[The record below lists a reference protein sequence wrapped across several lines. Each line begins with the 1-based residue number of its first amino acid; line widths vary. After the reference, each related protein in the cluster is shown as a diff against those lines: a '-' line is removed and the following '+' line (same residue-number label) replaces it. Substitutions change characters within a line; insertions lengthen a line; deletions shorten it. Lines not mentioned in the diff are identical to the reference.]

1 MPGAGIM
8 SYLTDRDYGVP
19 ELPFGLDAL
28 MPGTEGFQ
36 QRYGENYFGPGAQYV
51 AAMGYEGQERKDAI
65 DMFTGRSKGQSISSL
80 TEKQAPITKYG
91 LSYLRSL
98 PPEQQKLE
106 LETQAVGSINAK
118 GDTMWMQANPQKTIA
133 DRDRVGQTGIFG
145 GLFDNWGWG
154 KKDLEEQDDSTNVT
168 STKGLTTPALLN
180 ADLWKDAGG
189 RVLTTPSSFSKE
201 FEAAKNATGN
211 GVDDWQALPAQKT
224 YSFESPKL
232 YPSWQKDNNV
242 LAPDW
247 MNTEMNAVEQ
257 FGWDTFRP
265 TSMEGYLTGGDE
277 SYLGYTDESKNNIG
291 WHTKDPSLADTYQQ
305 LSIKRGWSDP
315 RTTPGMGITQTQ
327 QNVLDGEESMNR
339 MQAQVDAAKGIYTLA
354 EEKDKMG
361 AVLMGDIFNRTG
373 RANYI
378 TPQDIFSQNIVR
390 GDPGLESLDMT
401 GNLTTNGY
409 GSNLGANTPV
419 SVHPITGLRTAPG
432 EGYDSWTNID
442 DGRTYHNSDY
452 NWNGPDDGG
461 YGDNSDDGGQ
471 GWGNDNTGDDG
482 FGDFGGGG
490 WGDWG
495 GEDNFG
501 ME

>member
-1 MPGAGIM
+1 MSIYGYGYGTNDGQNALDWDYYRYQEQLAGGRPLDYPAHLPWPPTAESSDYEEPSAPKDTRTDRRRFYDYVDSGKFGASDRAVTQGLGWLVPGASIM
-8 SYLTDRDYGVP
+8 SYLTDKDYGVP

-51 AAMGYEGQERKDAI
+51 AAMGLVDQERKDAL

-133 DRDRVGQTGIFG
+133 DRDRVGQTGILG

-154 KKDLEEQDDSTNVT
+154 KKDLEEQDGTNVEIVNRVP
-168 STKGLTTPALLN
+168 GN
-180 ADLWKDAGG
+180 AI
-189 RVLTTPSSFSKE
+189 
-201 FEAAKNATGN
+201 
-211 GVDDWQALPAQKT
+211 DDWQ
-224 YSFESPKL
+224 
-232 YPSWQKDNNV
+232 
-242 LAPDW
+242 
-247 MNTEMNAVEQ
+247 TEEANAVNTFGPMAMTPLGMTPMSIPGTVQ
-257 FGWDTFRP
+257 FTDKLGV
-265 TSMEGYLTGGDE
+265 GYQ
-277 SYLGYTDESKNNIG
+277 YN
-291 WHTKDPSLADTYQQ
+291 
-305 LSIKRGWSDP
+305 
-315 RTTPGMGITQTQ
+315 PGMGITQTQ

-339 MQAQVDAAKGIYTLA
+339 MQTQVDAAKGIYTLA

-378 TPQDIFSQNIVR
+378 TPQDKFSTDLVR
-390 GDPGLESLDMT
+390 GDPELESLDVT

-419 SVHPITGLRTAPG
+419 SVHPTTGLRTAPG